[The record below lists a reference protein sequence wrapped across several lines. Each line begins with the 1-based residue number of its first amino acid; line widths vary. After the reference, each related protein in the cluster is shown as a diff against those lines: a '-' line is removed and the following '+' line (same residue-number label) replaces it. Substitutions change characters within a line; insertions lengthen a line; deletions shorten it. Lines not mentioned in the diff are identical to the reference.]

1 MGGRVNSL
9 AVLDDWDEFCAVK
22 RLCHWQLGYGYV
34 WHITALCS
42 IHRAGRCQAGL
53 RYSAR

>member
-22 RLCHWQLGYGYV
+22 RLCHRQLGYGYV